1 MKNFTRILVGLL
13 VVGMTLSLAG
23 AGLAAERMTY
33 EDYQKQLQAL
43 QAREAVAR
51 QSIEAEKGAIADLQ
65 AKIADLE
72 AQIAAVWDQIYAY
85 LNTTKEGVAAFDKK
99 LDEIDARLNE
109 LSRMTPEQLL
119 AYAAELDT
127 LGAKVSELQKDPISK
142 LTKQGD
148 RLRQFANRIESLKAS
163 LPKPKHDMYSVVRGD
178 CLWRISGKK
187 DIYGDPWKWLRIWSY
202 NKAAI
207 KNPDLIYPAQQ
218 FTIPRQLTKDEYVV
232 VRGDNL
238 KKIAARPEVYG
249 DPFQWT
255 KLYQANK
262 SGSFLQEP
270 KDLYPE
276 MILSIPRN

>member
-1 MKNFTRILVGLL
+1 MKNFTRFLVGLM
-13 VVGMTLSLAG
+13 VVGFVLSLAG
-23 AGLAAERMTY
+23 SGFAAERMTY
-33 EDYQKQLQAL
+33 EDFQKQLQVF
-43 QAREAVAR
+43 QARELAAK
-51 QSIEAEKGAIADLQ
+51 QSIESEKVAIADLK
-65 AKIADLE
+65 AKIADLD
-72 AQIAAVWDQIYAY
+72 AQIAAVWEQIYAF
-85 LNTTKEGVAAFDKK
+85 LGTTKDGVAAFNQK
-99 LDEIDARLNE
+99 LDAIEAKLNE
-109 LSRMTPEQLL
+109 LSRLTPEQLL
-119 AYAAELDT
+119 GREAELDA
-127 LGAKVSELQKDPISK
+127 LAAQVAELMKDPIAK
-142 LTKQGD
+142 LTAQGD
-148 RLRQFANRIESLKAS
+148 RLRQFAARIESLKAS
-163 LPKPKHDMYSVVRGD
+163 LPKPKNDMYSVVRGD
-178 CLWRISGKK
+178 CLWRIAGKK

-202 NKAAI
+202 NKAVI

-262 SGSFLQEP
+262 SGQFLADQ